1 MLRSRSEYLDKLNNV
16 KDDVIEEALLCLYQ
30 YQNDVEYDNRTVD
43 FMSDIID
50 YIDID
55 CLPHS
60 QYQRIEDEFKTVLN
74 EARRLSRVRGRL
86 KFENYKERWKKI
98 FVSFRS
104 FRREVF
110 TLAM

>member
-1 MLRSRSEYLDKLNNV
+1 MLRTEYLDKLNGI
-16 KDDVIEEALLCLYQ
+16 KDEIIEEILQCLYQ
-30 YQNDVEYDNRTVD
+30 YQKDAKYDNDTLD
-43 FMSDIID
+43 FMNDIID
-50 YIDID
+50 YVDID
-55 CLPHS
+55 CLSHS
-60 QYQRIEDEFKTVLN
+60 QYQHIEDEFKTVLN

-110 TLAM
+110 ALAM

>member
-1 MLRSRSEYLDKLNNV
+1 MLRTEYLDKIIQIKEDVNREVLQCIYEYQKGVGYDANTM
-16 KDDVIEEALLCLYQ
+16 DLMTDVIDY
-30 YQNDVEYDNRTVD
+30 VE
-43 FMSDIID
+43 
-50 YIDID
+50 ID

-60 QYQRIEDEFKTVLN
+60 QFQHIEDEFKTVLN

-110 TLAM
+110 ALAM

>member
-1 MLRSRSEYLDKLNNV
+1 MLRTEYLDKLNGI
-16 KDDVIEEALLCLYQ
+16 KDEIIEEILQCLYQ
-30 YQNDVEYDNRTVD
+30 YQKDAKYDNDTLD
-43 FMSDIID
+43 FMNDIID
-50 YIDID
+50 YVDID

-60 QYQRIEDEFKTVLN
+60 QYQHIEDEFKTVLN

-110 TLAM
+110 ALAM